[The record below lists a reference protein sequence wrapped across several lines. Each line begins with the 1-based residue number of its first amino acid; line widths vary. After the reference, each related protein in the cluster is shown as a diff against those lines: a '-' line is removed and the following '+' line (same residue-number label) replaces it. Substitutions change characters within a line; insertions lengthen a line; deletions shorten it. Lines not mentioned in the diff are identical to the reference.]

1 MPPFSS
7 IRSDR
12 PTRPD
17 VFGVG
22 PVDPVPFLA
31 SWLNSH
37 SKMRN
42 LTRGVVKRGYSDEDV
57 LKILGRNWLRLF
69 SETW

>member
-1 MPPFSS
+1 M
-7 IRSDR
+7 
-12 PTRPD
+12 
-17 VFGVG
+17 G
-22 PVDPVPFLA
+22 PVDRYDPWPVGLE
-31 SWLNSH
+31 SH

-42 LTRGVVKRGYSDEDV
+42 LTRGLVKRGYSDEDV